1 MIDYA
6 LKIKELRKYL
16 SLTQEQLSTDTGIS
30 RSRISQIE
38 IGKFKPTLESLTSI
52 ARIYN
57 IDVNYFFNDEFLL
70 STGTT
75 QPKREISECVLCK
88 EKERLIKSLE
98 AQIVQQNKIIESHER
113 LLKVKDPGYRK
124 TSSI

>member
-1 MIDYA
+1 MVDYA
-6 LKIKELRKYL
+6 LKIKELRRYL
-16 SLTQEQLSTDTGIS
+16 SLTQEQLSADTGIS

-38 IGKFKPTLESLTSI
+38 IGKFKPTLDSLTNI

-70 STGTT
+70 SIGTG
-75 QPKREISECVLCK
+75 KARKEISECLLCK

-98 AQIVQQNKIIESHER
+98 SQIANQNKTIEAQER
-113 LLKVKDPGYRK
+113 LLKVKDPGYK
-124 TSSI
+124 QTASG